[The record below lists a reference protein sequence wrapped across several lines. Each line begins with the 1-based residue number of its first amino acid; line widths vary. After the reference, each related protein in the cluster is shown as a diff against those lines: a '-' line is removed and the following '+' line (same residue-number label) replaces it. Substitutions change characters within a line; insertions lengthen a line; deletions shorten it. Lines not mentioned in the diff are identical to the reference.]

1 MTGDRPRIRTHTA
14 FAGHRRLA
22 SGTLREVAVAI
33 QKAGKKAGGPI
44 VIYDDASG
52 RSIDIDLRGTQ
63 REVLARL
70 PPQDESGGNAEPAAG
85 SDSVVA
91 EPRGRGRPKLGVVT
105 RTVTLL
111 PRHWDWLSTQ
121 SGGASVALRKLV
133 DAARR
138 ENRDADGAR
147 KRQEAAYHFMS
158 AMAGDFP
165 GFEEATRALFASDY
179 VRFQHLIARWPPE
192 VRDHAIYLALADSID
207 GPATASGPNRQSLL
221 PTDLIPIE
229 KHKAIFRLI
238 EDALGGATIGAV
250 TRLAGGASGPAAVFR
265 LAISGTN
272 YLLRL
277 EGPPTALRD
286 PRRHF
291 ACLKIAAKVGVAP
304 RLIGTNVKEG
314 ISITEFITE
323 TGIPG
328 DVTRAARLHSIV
340 ETVKVLHSAP
350 LFPSLMSYLDCVDIL
365 INQVRMSGVLPAT
378 VLKKFLCLYGRLA
391 SAYPRYD
398 QDLVSSHN
406 DLNPSNV
413 MFTAKRTWFV
423 DWESAFAADRY
434 VDIAAVANFFACN
447 EEDEEMVLHT
457 YFGSELNRRHRAR
470 FFLMQQVNRAFYSM
484 VLLNS
489 VAAAKP
495 ATRLTE
501 QSLRTPR
508 FYEVRNELA
517 VLATP
522 EGRRRFACVF
532 LSEAMHHL
540 QSRRLAEAL
549 TAITN

>member
-1 MTGDRPRIRTHTA
+1 MTEGLSRTRTHTA

-22 SGTLREVAVAI
+22 SGTLREVAVAL
-33 QKAGKKAGGPI
+33 QKARKKAGGPLL
-44 VIYDDASG
+44 IYDDATG

-63 REVLARL
+63 QELLARL
-70 PPQDESGGNAEPAAG
+70 PPEDQPGDTAEPETG
-85 SDSVVA
+85 SDAVVA

-138 ENRDADGAR
+138 VNRDADDTR
-147 KRQEAAYHFMS
+147 KRLEAAYHFMS
-158 AMAGDFP
+158 AMAGDLP
-165 GFEEATRALFASDY
+165 GFEEATRALFASDS
-179 VRFQHLIARWPPE
+179 VRFQQLIAGWPPD
-192 VRDHAIYLALADSID
+192 VREHAIYLALADSNG
-207 GPATASGPNRQSLL
+207 GPASANGPHRQSML

-238 EDALGGATIGAV
+238 EDAFGGATIDAV
-250 TRLAGGASGPAAVFR
+250 TKLAGGASGPAAVFR
-265 LAISGTN
+265 LTISGTN
-272 YLLRL
+272 CLLRL

-291 ACLKIAAKVGVAP
+291 ACLKIAGKVGVAP
-304 RLIGTNVKEG
+304 RLIGTDVKEG
-314 ISITEFITE
+314 ISITEFISVTAMSND
-323 TGIPG
+323 I
-328 DVTRAARLHSIV
+328 TRAARLHSIV

-350 LFPSLMSYLDCVDIL
+350 LFPSLMSYLDCLDIL

-378 VLKKFLCLYGRLA
+378 VLKEFLRLYGRLA

-413 MFTAKRTWFV
+413 MFTGKRTWFV

-434 VDIAAVANFFACN
+434 VDIAAVANFFASN
-447 EEDEEMVLHT
+447 EEDEEIVLHT
-457 YFGSELNRRHRAR
+457 YFGSDLNHRHRAR

-484 VLLNS
+484 VLLKS

-508 FYEVRNELA
+508 FREVRGELA

-532 LSEAMHHL
+532 LNEAMHHL

-549 TAITN
+549 TAIAN